1 MTQSTIQAGTVTAGT
16 LQAVV
21 MGASAGAL
29 DALSSVLTKLPRGF
43 SLPILIVTHLPPDK
57 DSILSSLLA
66 SKCEIAVR
74 EAEDKE
80 PIVPGVAFIAPPDYH
95 LLVEKDGH
103 LSLSSDEA
111 VQFSRPSIDVLF
123 ESAADAYGNA
133 LVGII
138 LTGANDDGA
147 RGLRAIAD
155 AGGLV
160 LVQRTD
166 LAYASTMPRAALA
179 ACPTAREMTLE
190 EIATYLC
197 ETTKMP

>member
-1 MTQSTIQAGTVTAGT
+1 MTRGAY
-16 LQAVV
+16 QAVV

-29 DALSSVLTKLPRGF
+29 DALSSVLAKLPHGF
-43 SLPILIVTHLPPDK
+43 PLPLLIVTHLPSDK
-57 DSILSSLLA
+57 DSLLSSLLA
-66 SKCEIAVR
+66 AKCQIAVR

-95 LLVEKDGH
+95 LLVEKDER
-103 LSLSSDEA
+103 LSLSSEEP

-123 ESAADAYGNA
+123 ESAADAYGA
-133 LVGII
+133 TLIGII
-138 LTGANDDGA
+138 LTGANEDGA
-147 RGLRAIAD
+147 RGLRAVAD

-160 LVQRTD
+160 LVQRAD

-179 ACPTAREMTLE
+179 ACPMAREMTLE

-197 ETTKMP
+197 ETTTMP

>member
-1 MTQSTIQAGTVTAGT
+1 GGMTQSTVQAGTF
-16 LQAVV
+16 QAVA

-29 DALSSVLTKLPRGF
+29 DALSSVLTRLPRSF
-43 SLPILIVTHLPPDK
+43 SLPILIVTHLPADR

-95 LLVEKDGH
+95 LLVEKDGR

-133 LVGII
+133 LIGII
-138 LTGANDDGA
+138 LT
-147 RGLRAIAD
+147 
-155 AGGLV
+155 
-160 LVQRTD
+160 
-166 LAYASTMPRAALA
+166 
-179 ACPTAREMTLE
+179 
-190 EIATYLC
+190 
-197 ETTKMP
+197 

>member
-1 MTQSTIQAGTVTAGT
+1 MTRRAF
-16 LQAVV
+16 QAVA

-29 DALSSVLTKLPRGF
+29 DALSTVLGKLPRSF
-43 SLPILIVTHLPPDK
+43 PLPLLIVTHLPPDR
-57 DSILSSLLA
+57 DSVLCSLLA
-66 SKCEIAVR
+66 AKCKIDVR

-80 PIVPGVAFIAPPDYH
+80 PIVAGVAFIAPPDYH
-95 LLVEKDGH
+95 LLVEKDGR
-103 LSLSSDEA
+103 LSLSSDEP

-123 ESAADAYGNA
+123 ESAADAYGEA

-155 AGGLV
+155 AGGVV
-160 LVQRTD
+160 LVQRVD
-166 LAYASTMPRAALA
+166 LAYASAMPRAALA

-197 ETTKMP
+197 EATTMP

>member
-1 MTQSTIQAGTVTAGT
+1 
-16 LQAVV
+16 
-21 MGASAGAL
+21 
-29 DALSSVLTKLPRGF
+29 LPRSF
-43 SLPILIVTHLPPDK
+43 PLPLLIVTHVPPDR
-57 DSILSSLLA
+57 DSVLSSLLA
-66 SKCEIAVR
+66 AKCQIAVR

-95 LLVEKDGH
+95 LLVEKDGR
-103 LSLSSDEA
+103 LSLSSDEP

-123 ESAADAYGNA
+123 ESAADAYGEV

-155 AGGLV
+155 AGGVV
-160 LVQRTD
+160 LVQRVD
-166 LAYASTMPRAALA
+166 LAYASAMPRAALA

-197 ETTKMP
+197 EATTMP

>member
-1 MTQSTIQAGTVTAGT
+1 MTRRPF
-16 LQAVV
+16 QAVA

-29 DALSSVLTKLPRGF
+29 DALSTVLGRLPRGF
-43 SLPILIVTHLPPDK
+43 PLPILIVTHLPPDK
-57 DSILSSLLA
+57 DSLLSSLLA
-66 SKCEIAVR
+66 AKCEIAVR
-74 EAEDKE
+74 EAQDKE
-80 PIVPGVAFIAPPDYH
+80 PILAATAFIAPPDYH
-95 LLVEKDGH
+95 LLVEKDGR

-123 ESAADAYGNA
+123 ESAADAYGES
-133 LVGII
+133 LIGII

-147 RGLRAIAD
+147 RGSRAVAD
-155 AGGLV
+155 AGGTV
-160 LVQRTD
+160 LVQRID
-166 LAYASTMPRAALA
+166 LAYASAMPRAALA

>member
-1 MTQSTIQAGTVTAGT
+1 MTRGAY
-16 LQAVV
+16 QAVV

-29 DALSSVLTKLPRGF
+29 DALSAVLAKLPPGF
-43 SLPILIVTHLPPDK
+43 PLPLLIVTHLPPDR
-57 DSILSSLLA
+57 DSLLSSLLA
-66 SKCEIAVR
+66 AKCRIDVR

-95 LLVEKDGH
+95 LLVEKDER
-103 LSLSSDEA
+103 LSLSSEEP

-123 ESAADAYGNA
+123 ESAADAYGET
-133 LVGII
+133 LIGII
-138 LTGANDDGA
+138 LTGANDDGV

-160 LVQRTD
+160 LVQRAD
-166 LAYASTMPRAALA
+166 LAYASAMPRAALA

-197 ETTKMP
+197 ETTMMS